1 MNNIVP
7 EIDVLIASVIWLW
20 KQRKVI
26 PLQFSLA
33 KGKGINVKSD
43 EKSLRDKLKAAGV
56 PDPSDIRKELGI
68 SSPSQFLLSSG
79 QDIIG
84 IGGFSPQ
91 EIWQIECKGAGS
103 GKKSTQRNNFDRA
116 LASVVCYYTDDFQG
130 FKTYLGLALPSTSEY
145 MSELRNR
152 LRKPLRRQLNLW
164 VLLYNPN
171 TKMICFVAPDDDY
184 DEKA

>member
-7 EIDVLIASVIWLW
+7 EIDVLIASAIWLW

-33 KGKGINVKSD
+33 KGKGINLKSD
-43 EKSLRDKLKAAGV
+43 EKRLRDELKAAGV
-56 PDPSDIRKELGI
+56 PDTSNIRKELRI

-79 QDIIG
+79 QDIKG
-84 IGGFSPQ
+84 IGFSPQ

-130 FKTYLGLALPSTSEY
+130 FKTYLGLALPATSDY
-145 MSELRNR
+145 MSELRHR
-152 LRKPLRRQLNLW
+152 VGKPLRRQLNLW
-164 VLLYNPN
+164 ILLYNPN
-171 TKMICFVAPDDDY
+171 TKMICFVAPDGDY
-184 DEKA
+184 DNK